1 MIMIFAYHMETTLE
15 SNFKIDKYLAS
26 KISTLVKHQRIEIKR
41 NS

>member
-15 SNFKIDKYLAS
+15 SNFEIDKYLAS